1 MGQTYE
7 FYLKC
12 ESNGERMDFLTR
24 KKKGDGCFTHAAAI
38 TRGHCF
44 SLWRA
49 GLEKQKK
56 GPCRLTQPLARY
68 ALAMFILQM
77 LLLVLQSLLVLLLE
91 FQQELQQELQ
101 LLEQPCE
108 NDVCAS
114 SSLLS

>member
-1 MGQTYE
+1 
-7 FYLKC
+7 
-12 ESNGERMDFLTR
+12 MDFLTR
-24 KKKGDGCFTHAAAI
+24 KKKGDGCFYACGGYHS
-38 TRGHCF
+38 R
-44 SLWRA
+44 SLLFVATCRL
-49 GLEKQKK
+49 GETKK

-91 FQQELQQELQ
+91 FQQELQ

-108 NDVCAS
+108 NDVCVS